1 MLMKDNPI
9 HFRKASIRE
18 MPRSR
23 TGMSRVYGNVGW
35 RDRVMNDEVV
45 KLDKGRDKCS
55 RLFFF

>member
-35 RDRVMNDEVV
+35 RDRVMNTNLIFQIV
-45 KLDKGRDKCS
+45 
-55 RLFFF
+55 